1 MSGSSAGSKSVLAM
15 DQSTVAAYLGMLA
28 LVSLVY
34 QSFHDLGLSTLL
46 TLSVG
51 MQCFAYACLLL
62 KVCNQNSVAGIS
74 GRALALQAISYSLR
88 LSSTTWLKGYIPVDG
103 TGDWLYQVLDVSALL
118 MALKLIHCVYKTHRS
133 TYQEDCDGFN
143 VVNTAIVCFVLAV
156 VIHPDLNAR
165 PVFDTLWTTALYID
179 VVAMVPQLWMMSK
192 IGGEVDARN
201 CHYVGATALSRC
213 VNLIFWFYGFRELA
227 PLDGSANITGWVIM
241 TAHIIQMLLLCDFL
255 ALYVKACLKSGF
267 SATVLPIHHDV

>member
-34 QSFHDLGLSTLL
+34 QSFHDIGLSTLL

-51 MQCFAYACLLL
+51 MQCFAYACLLM
-62 KVCNQNSVAGIS
+62 KVCSQKSVAGIS
-74 GRALALQAISYSLR
+74 GRALSLQAISYSLR

-103 TGDWLYQVLDVSALL
+103 TGDWLYQLLDVAALL

-143 VVNTAIVCFVLAV
+143 AANAAIACFVLAV
-156 VIHPDLNAR
+156 IVHPDLNAR
-165 PVFDTLWTTALYID
+165 PIFDTLWTTALYID
-179 VVAMVPQLWMMSK
+179 VVNMLPQLWMMSK
-192 IGGEVDARN
+192 IGGEVEALN
-201 CHYVGATALSRC
+201 CHFVGATALSRC
-213 VNLIFWFYGFRELA
+213 VNLIFWFYGFEELA
-227 PLDGSANITGWVIM
+227 PLDGSFNLAGWVIIA
-241 TAHIIQMLLLCDFL
+241 AHVVQTLLLCDFL
-255 ALYVKACLKSGF
+255 FIYVKACMSSGLR
-267 SATVLPIHHDV
+267 ATM